1 MRPRP
6 MLIAAGETLAAF
18 LKDSLDADEA
28 LARLPS
34 IDPLHPCSALVEL
47 LRQALLECASHAED
61 RHREG
66 LTVAQDLLR
75 DGQLP
80 DTSVLE
86 WFKPQPWWA
95 LAHRLWLRRIPQS
108 SYTLLIYSG
117 RDPDRL
123 ARSFLRTARYRL
135 VVVES
140 VRHAIQAVHDERP
153 EVFVTD
159 QAFDAQILE
168 ALKASGTALSA
179 GGP

>member
-1 MRPRP
+1 
-6 MLIAAGETLAAF
+6 LIAAGETLAAF
-18 LKDSLDADEA
+18 LSDSLDADEA
-28 LARLPS
+28 LARLPAV
-34 IDPLHPCSALVEL
+34 DPLHPCSAFVEL
-47 LRQALLECASHAED
+47 LRQALSECASHAQD

-66 LTVAQDLLR
+66 LTVAQKLLC

-108 SYTLLIYSG
+108 SYAVVIYSD

-135 VVVES
+135 IVVES
-140 VRHAIQAVHDERP
+140 VRDAIQAVRDERP
-153 EVFVTD
+153 ELLVTD
-159 QAFDAQILE
+159 QAFDAQSVE
-168 ALKASGTALSA
+168 VLKASGTALSA
-179 GGP
+179 GEP

>member
-1 MRPRP
+1 
-6 MLIAAGETLAAF
+6 L
-18 LKDSLDADEA
+18 LD
-28 LARLPS
+28 
-34 IDPLHPCSALVEL
+34 L

-66 LTVAQDLLR
+66 LTVAQELLR

-108 SYTLLIYSG
+108 SYALVIYTD

-135 VVVES
+135 IVVES
-140 VRHAIQAVHDERP
+140 VRHAIQTVHDERP
-153 EVFVTD
+153 EVLVTD
-159 QAFDAQILE
+159 QAFDAQIVE
-168 ALKASGTALSA
+168 ALQASGTALST
-179 GGP
+179 GGS

>member
-1 MRPRP
+1 

-18 LKDSLDADEA
+18 LEDSLGPDEA

-34 IDPLHPCSALVEL
+34 VEPLHPCSALVEL
-47 LRQALLECASHAED
+47 LRHALLECSSHAED
-61 RHREG
+61 RNREG
-66 LTVAQDLLR
+66 LTVARDLLR

-135 VVVES
+135 IVVES
-140 VRHAIQAVHDERP
+140 VRHAIHAVHDERP
-153 EVFVTD
+153 EVLVTD

-179 GGP
+179 GGR